1 MYVLYN
7 SARWKLIVKWS
18 EHEELLVTS
27 ISEHL
32 YKKKMFPQ
40 NLVHSATIVQVQR
53 SCHPISHATPGEV
66 RPWRGRL
73 RPKQPYVVV
82 VTLNLSNSRLL
93 PLACCWT
100 QEIFNYNL
108 NQWFLFNRQQ
118 GHIAQCL
125 LPRGRSEVSA
135 AAAAAFGQ
143 LWADAAKMYCEAEL
157 RGTVVELKKNKKKL

>member
-7 SARWKLIVKWS
+7 SARWKLVVKWS

-32 YKKKMFPQ
+32 YKKKCFHRTWCTVQQSSPALMPPQ
-40 NLVHSATIVQVQR
+40 GKWDHD
-53 SCHPISHATPGEV
+53 G
-66 RPWRGRL
+66 GRL

-118 GHIAQCL
+118 GHIAQFL

-157 RGTVVELKKNKKKL
+157 RGTVVELKKKKNYKI